1 MLNND
6 RSLANF
12 RAEVERGVRY
22 AHPLPAADRSPPRA
36 AAKAAVR
43 GAEDAVIAAAS
54 AAHAA
59 MSRDR
64 FLSRHAKSADL
75 IRHSAARG
83 MSRPSM
89 ERIWG
94 WQLVNAVVET
104 TT

>member
-1 MLNND
+1 MFND
-6 RSLANF
+6 RSLSDF

-22 AHPLPAADRSPPRA
+22 ARPTADQSPPRA
-36 AAKAAVR
+36 SVKAAVR
-43 GAEDAVIAAAS
+43 GTEDAVNAAAS
-54 AAHAA
+54 TAHAA

-94 WQLVNAVVET
+94 WQLVNAVMET
-104 TT
+104 TS

>member
-22 AHPLPAADRSPPRA
+22 AQPLPAADRSPPRA
-36 AAKAAVR
+36 SVKAAVR
-43 GAEDAVIAAAS
+43 GAEDAVLAAAS

-75 IRHSAARG
+75 IRYSSSRG
-83 MSRPSM
+83 MSRASM

-94 WQLVNAVVET
+94 CRLVNAVMET
-104 TT
+104 TS

>member
-1 MLNND
+1 MFNND
-6 RSLANF
+6 SSLANF

-22 AHPLPAADRSPPRA
+22 AQPLPAADPSPSR
-36 AAKAAVR
+36 AAVR
-43 GAEDAVIAAAS
+43 GTADAVSAAAS

-83 MSRPSM
+83 MSRTSM

-94 WQLVNAVVET
+94 WQLVNAVMET
-104 TT
+104 TP

>member
-1 MLNND
+1 MFND
-6 RSLANF
+6 RSLSNF

-22 AHPLPAADRSPPRA
+22 ARPTTDRGPPPAAAPSG
-36 AAKAAVR
+36 AVN
-43 GAEDAVIAAAS
+43 AAAS
-54 AAHAA
+54 TAHAA

-75 IRHSAARG
+75 IRYSAARG

-94 WQLVNAVVET
+94 WQLVNAVMET

>member
-6 RSLANF
+6 RSLSDF

-22 AHPLPAADRSPPRA
+22 AQPLPAADRSPPRDSA
-36 AAKAAVR
+36 RAAVR
-43 GAEDAVIAAAS
+43 GAEDAVLAAAS

-94 WQLVNAVVET
+94 WQLVNAVMET
-104 TT
+104 TS